1 MSSRFW
7 SVLVTVAILCRLS
20 ADGSTRLVGTI
31 ERDLSLTAEGNPH
44 VVQGTVTIPQGVS
57 VKAGPGVVFS
67 GVEHPRLAVARLGKL
82 SLLGKKGREIVLKGV
97 AVRCVDGSAFLAM
110 HCEVVKPA
118 DFVYLACGRDGKIWV
133 RDSRFDGCRF
143 GLGGGRT
150 MRISSCRF
158 DDCTFSFSSW
168 GVGPPYAGVENCK
181 FADCTV
187 DLGLVVGAE
196 RCGFRTCR
204 FPWEL
209 KGNARVVRIE
219 LSVPVTVRTCAFCD
233 ESWRSMKEALLRA
246 SFPRERL
253 TVERA
258 KSLKPKTK

>member
-1 MSSRFW
+1 MSSRSW
-7 SVLVTVAILCRLS
+7 SALVAVAVLCGLS
-20 ADGSTRLVGTI
+20 ADGSTRLVGTL
-31 ERDLSLTAEGNPH
+31 EKDMSLTASGNPH
-44 VVQGTVTIPQGVS
+44 VVTGTVTIPRGVS

-67 GVEHPRLAVARLGKL
+67 GVEVPRLVVARLGEL
-82 SLLGKKGREIVLKGV
+82 RLLGEKGREIVLKGV

-118 DFVYLACGRDGKIWV
+118 ESVYVACGRDGKIWV
-133 RDSRFDGCRF
+133 RDSRFDGCRL
-143 GLGGGRT
+143 GLGGSRS

-168 GVGPPYAGVENCK
+168 VVGPPYHIVENCK

-187 DLGLVVGAE
+187 DLSLVVGAV
-196 RCGFRTCR
+196 RSGFRTCR

-209 KGNARVVRIE
+209 KGNAVLSVH

-233 ESWRSMKEALLRA
+233 ESWSSMKEALLRA

-258 KSLKPKTK
+258 KSLESKAE